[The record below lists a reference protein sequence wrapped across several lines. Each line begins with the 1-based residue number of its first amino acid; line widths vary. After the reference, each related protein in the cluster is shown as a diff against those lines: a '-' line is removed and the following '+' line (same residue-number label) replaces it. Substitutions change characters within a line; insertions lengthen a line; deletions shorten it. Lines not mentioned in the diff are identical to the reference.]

1 MARFCPNCGTEVDE
15 NASFCPTCGQP
26 LDEPMSAPEAPRPAP
41 GWTDEPAPGWD
52 DEPPARA
59 EEAAAAEPSRFDEPT
74 RSERP
79 VEPAEG
85 QPPPPAPAA
94 QRRLAVPSARQ
105 LNLPITWPVTLSGW
119 LIGVGA
125 LVGVLAMFLPWIPSD
140 FGGAFG
146 GFDSFVN
153 IVLLILLLGVAA
165 WVFLSTLVPQVR
177 HQRLAILVVALIGLG
192 IALDRLGIGGFGIG
206 VVLFFLAMLAAAIG
220 ALLLELGMDRPV
232 GVPTGGRRS

>member
-26 LDEPMSAPEAPRPAP
+26 LDEPMTAPEAPR
-41 GWTDEPAPGWD
+41 PAPGWD

-59 EEAAAAEPSRFDEPT
+59 EEARAEEAAPAEEPT
-74 RSERP
+74 RAERP
-79 VEPAEG
+79 VEPREG
-85 QPPPPAPAA
+85 APQAAAPAA
-94 QRRLAVPSARQ
+94 GRRSAFPSARQ
-105 LNLPITWPVTLSGW
+105 LNLPVTWPVTLSGW

-177 HQRLAILVVALIGLG
+177 HQRLAILAVALVGLG
-192 IALDRLGIGGFGIG
+192 IALDRIGIGGFGIG
-206 VVLFFLAMLAAAIG
+206 VVLFLLAMLAATIG

-232 GVPTGGRRS
+232 GVPTGGRKS